1 MCMPRTTTSP
11 CSPDLLPNINKNNNK
26 NQHCTTVGKRPLK
39 MADNQHHS
47 PPMIETQ
54 THQDDTYTSTSSD
67 SKATSLVL
75 TIDDLYTFRKHLQKT
90 EFFMCWII
98 VLLMSVTNI
107 SPSLP
112 VAYLKL
118 SAFTRFLAYVIDFT
132 NAYVKLDGSIPLW
145 LVLHHSGVLVG
156 HITKMFFLT
165 PSSQYQVILFALA
178 SQSSHNTWT
187 KKLSLV
193 LYWSNVLVG
202 VVTSYLFHS
211 SHTASNAASGV
222 YWSLVVTTFGISLLV
237 WDTISKVKRV

>member
-1 MCMPRTTTSP
+1 MCMPRTTTIP
-11 CSPDLLPNINKNNNK
+11 CSPLSNNNM
-26 NQHCTTVGKRPLK
+26 NLHCTTSTTTIGKRPLQET
-39 MADNQHHS
+39 DTQPLS
-47 PPMIETQ
+47 STIETQ
-54 THQDDTYTSTSSD
+54 QDTSTSTSSD
-67 SKATSLVL
+67 SKTTSLVL
-75 TIDDLYTFRKHLQKT
+75 TTDDLYTLRKHLQKT

-112 VAYLKL
+112 VACLKL

-132 NAYVKLDGSIPLW
+132 NAYVKLDGSIPMW
-145 LVLHHSGVLVG
+145 LVLHHSGVLVQ
-156 HITKMFFLT
+156 HITKAFFLT

-193 LYWSNVLVG
+193 LYWGNVLVG

-211 SHTASNAASGV
+211 SHTASNAASSV
-222 YWSLVVTTFGISLLV
+222 YWSLVVTIFGISLLA